1 MRFYGF
7 VQFWKLVFAT
17 VTAVAIGC
25 FALLLRD
32 FSGSGLAQNAETAR
46 EYYLYS
52 PSSQAQ
58 MKTEIAF
65 AELPFVKGE
74 SVRFSFSSEK
84 DAAAFVEK
92 LLSAKRATL
101 RFTEFAA
108 DTLSYY
114 CYTPQGGAGITLRG
128 QSVNLH
134 IARRGEVVCV
144 GVPIIFGGY

>member
-7 VQFWKLVFAT
+7 VQFWKLAFAT

-25 FALLLRD
+25 FALLLHD

-58 MKTEIAF
+58 IKTEIAF
-65 AELPFVKGE
+65 LELPFVKGE
-74 SVRFSFSSEK
+74 SACFSFSSER

-108 DTLSYY
+108 GTLSYY
-114 CYTPQGGAGITLRG
+114 CYTPQGGAGIVLRG

-134 IARRGEVVCV
+134 IARRGATVCV
-144 GVPIIFGGY
+144 GTPLVFGGY